1 MNCQQ
6 CEDLLMRFDALTPSE
21 KEHLTQH
28 AITCANCKQ
37 ALEFIITEQQWT
49 SKIEQPEPIHAAAL
63 TQKILQ
69 ALPQQKTRF
78 YFGYLNLARVGY
90 AVGLLVMFFWL
101 GSELL
106 VEKNFRKPAIVG
118 PLLNSSAYISHPQ
131 QRETITIRLTERLK
145 AKGYDKK

>member
-6 CEDLLMRFDALTPSE
+6 CEELLMRFDALTPSE

-28 AITCANCKQ
+28 TITCAACTQ
-37 ALEFIITEQQWT
+37 TLEFIITEQQWI
-49 SKIEQPEPIHAAAL
+49 SKIEQPEPVHAAAL

-69 ALPQQKTRF
+69 ALPQQKARF
-78 YFGYLNLARVGY
+78 YFGFLNLARAGY
-90 AVGLLVMFFWL
+90 AAGSLVMFFWL

-106 VEKNFRKPAIVG
+106 IEKTFSKQAIVG
-118 PLLNSSAYISHPQ
+118 PVLNSSAYISHPQ
-131 QRETITIRLTERLK
+131 QREPKTIRLTERLK